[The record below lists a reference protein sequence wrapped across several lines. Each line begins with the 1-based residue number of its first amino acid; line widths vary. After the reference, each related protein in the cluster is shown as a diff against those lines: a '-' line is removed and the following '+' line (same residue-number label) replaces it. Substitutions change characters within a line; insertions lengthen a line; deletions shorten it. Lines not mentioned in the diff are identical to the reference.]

1 MARFSASTTAQTAG
15 RAPGWAAGWN
25 LARVAMAVLVAVAVA
40 AQFVS
45 TVSFSAAMG
54 RDLLTVVANFFS
66 FFTNLS
72 NLSAVVVLA
81 LAGARFFVRGRRL
94 EADPPAL
101 ATALAWVSTYMIIT
115 GIVYNLLLRG
125 LPPQPESVGWSNEI
139 VHVWAPL
146 FFLLDLLVGPGRR
159 RLPWKAA
166 LGAAIFPIVWIV
178 YTLARAPFI
187 TNQTTGAP
195 YWYPYP
201 FFDPHTNGWGS
212 VAVYIVVI
220 AVAVVGLAC
229 GAVAIGRVR
238 GIRSS

>member
-1 MARFSASTTAQTAG
+1 
-15 RAPGWAAGWN
+15 
-25 LARVAMAVLVAVAVA
+25 MAVLIAVAVI

-45 TVSFSAAMG
+45 TVSYSAAMG
-54 RDLLTVVANFFS
+54 RDLPTVVANFFS

-81 LAGARFFVRGRRL
+81 LAGLRFFVRGRRL
-94 EADPPAL
+94 DADPAAL

-146 FFLLDLLVGPGRR
+146 FFLLDLLIGPGRR

-166 LGAAIFPIVWIV
+166 LGAAVFPIVWIV
-178 YTLARAPFI
+178 YTLARGPFI
-187 TNQTTGAP
+187 TNPTTGAP

-212 VAVYIVVI
+212 VAVYIVGI
-220 AVAVVGLAC
+220 ALAIVGLAC
-229 GAVAIGRVR
+229 GAIAIGRAR

>member
-1 MARFSASTTAQTAG
+1 MTRFSA
-15 RAPGWAAGWN
+15 WATGWN
-25 LARVAMAVLVAVAVA
+25 VARVAMAVLIAVAVS
-40 AQFVS
+40 AQFLS
-45 TVSFSAAMG
+45 TVSFSAARG
-54 RDLLTVVANFFS
+54 RDLTTVVANFFS

-72 NLSAVVVLA
+72 NLAAVVVLA
-81 LAGARFFVRGRRL
+81 LAGVGFFARGRRL
-94 EADPPAL
+94 GADRPAP

-146 FFLLDLLVGPGRR
+146 FFLLDLLLGPGRR

-166 LGAAIFPIVWIV
+166 LGAAIFPIAWIV
-178 YTLARAPFI
+178 YTLARGPFI
-187 TNQTTGAP
+187 TNPTTGAP

-212 VAVYIVVI
+212 VVVYIVVI